1 MEQANEV
8 IDYIKN
14 KKMIEGVR
22 ANVMAKFP
30 YLAPTV
36 SELEIEPSKC
46 PTACT
51 NGKKVMY
58 NPEFFESLSED
69 ERTFTLAHEA
79 MHIAFDHVKRA
90 KDGEKDPEL
99 WNMATDAVI
108 NQMLDH
114 AGLPIK
120 DGFVNMPEALD
131 KSADEMYEIVKNK
144 KRGKDGDGKGGDGL
158 PPPPQNHDDW
168 EPPEEENEN
177 KDENSK
183 SESEKGSQK
192 SRKKPSNAGKEDEEI
207 FGGGEKNPSD
217 EEKNFNKNNDKV
229 KEELGRQ
236 LIDDLHDDAVTKSGE
251 GAGRIRVEFDKIPKK
266 KKVVSWQKILKAELE
281 KDELMWSYR
290 RADADNY
297 YQARIGELEQNN
309 RPLTQVLL
317 DTSGSISKTL
327 LLNFLSQIKPL
338 LKDSDIEVGC
348 FDDEFYGFQKV
359 RSQKDINNLKIIGRG
374 GTDFNIAVK
383 SFKTDPKINKIVFTD
398 GWDSMTLNDKKYK
411 NIIWVVFDNELFKP
425 AVGRVINVSVD
436 DINAQKLID
445 DESSMGR

>member
-14 KKMIEGVR
+14 KKMIEDVR

-46 PTACT
+46 STACT

-90 KDGEKDPEL
+90 KDGEKDPGL
-99 WNMATDAVI
+99 WNIATDAVI
-108 NQMLDH
+108 NQMLEH

-144 KRGKDGDGKGGDGL
+144 KQGKAGDGKGGDGL
-158 PPPPQNHDDW
+158 PPPPTNHDDW
-168 EPPEEENEN
+168 EPPEEEDENE
-177 KDENSK
+177 DENSK

-192 SRKKPSNAGKEDEEI
+192 SRKKPSNAGKEDED
-207 FGGGEKNPSD
+207 FFVGGEKKPSD
-217 EEKNFNKNNDKV
+217 EEKNFNKNNDRV

-236 LIDDLHDDAVTKSGE
+236 LIDDLHDDVVTKSGE

-266 KKVVSWQKILKAELE
+266 KKVVSWQKILKKTFEE
-281 KDELMWSYR
+281 TELMWSYR
-290 RADADNY
+290 RADSDNY
-297 YQARIGELEQNN
+297 YQARVGDMEQNN

-317 DTSGSISKTL
+317 DTSGSIGKDL
-327 LLNFLSQIKPL
+327 LIDFIAQLKPL
-338 LKDSDIEVGC
+338 LRDSDLEVGC
-348 FDDEFYGFQKV
+348 FDDVFYGFQKV
-359 RSQKDINNLKIIGRG
+359 KNKRDIQNLKIMGRG
-374 GTDFNIAVK
+374 GTDFNLAVTCFSK
-383 SFKTDPKINKIVFTD
+383 DPEVNKIVFTD
-398 GWDSMTLNDKKYK
+398 GFDLMTINDKKYK
-411 NIIWVVFDNELFKP
+411 DIIWIVYRNSWFVP
-425 AVGRVINVSVD
+425 AVGRTIYISAS
-436 DINAQKLID
+436 DIKNIKMID
-445 DESSMGR
+445 DEKSMGR